1 VQNIKCSSSQVSL
14 KQLQQ
19 ETGAQPLT
27 NSYYY
32 TATWPQ

>member
-1 VQNIKCSSSQVSL
+1 VSL